1 MNREN
6 FEQIELRIERCL
18 PCAVSSCL
26 ELNKQMGSKL
36 VKGEILWRRTE
47 NAANKGL
54 RAFDFNF
61 REINKISQGGKPII
75 YTDGSILIQYT
86 TVNQAFG

>member
-18 PCAVSSCL
+18 PCAVLSCL

-47 NAANKGL
+47 SVANKTL
-54 RAFDFNF
+54 ERLT
-61 REINKISQGGKPII
+61 STLGK
-75 YTDGSILIQYT
+75 SIKFLKEG
-86 TVNQAFG
+86 NQ

>member
-1 MNREN
+1 M
-6 FEQIELRIERCL
+6 ERCL
-18 PCAVSSCL
+18 PFEVSSRL

-47 NAANKGL
+47 SAANKGL

>member
-1 MNREN
+1 M
-6 FEQIELRIERCL
+6 ERCL
-18 PCAVSSCL
+18 PFEVSSRL

-47 NAANKGL
+47 SAASKGL
-54 RAFDFNF
+54 RAFDFNV

>member
-6 FEQIELRIERCL
+6 FEQIELKIERCL

-36 VKGEILWRRTE
+36 VKGEILWR
-47 NAANKGL
+47 
-54 RAFDFNF
+54 AFDFNVW
-61 REINKISQGGKPII
+61 EINKISQGGKPII